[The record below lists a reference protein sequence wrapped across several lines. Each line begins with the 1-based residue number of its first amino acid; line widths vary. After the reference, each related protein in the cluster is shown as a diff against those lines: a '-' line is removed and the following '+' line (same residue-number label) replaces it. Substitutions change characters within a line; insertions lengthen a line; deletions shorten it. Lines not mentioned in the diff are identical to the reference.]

1 MEYLL
6 DTNICIHFFRGKF
19 DLKKKFEKIKL
30 ENCAISEITLAELVF
45 GAENSDNPDKNHKLI
60 DKFIRRVTIIPI
72 YDSIYLYGKEKARL
86 RKLGT
91 MISDFDL
98 IIGCTSVEKELTLV
112 TENVHEFERISN
124 IRIENWIDRTKKK

>member
-19 DLKKKFEKIKL
+19 NLIAKFEEIKL
-30 ENCAISEITLAELVF
+30 ENCAISEITLAELVY
-45 GAENSDNPDKNHKLI
+45 GAENSDNSDKNHKLI
-60 DKFIRRVTIIPI
+60 DRFTRRVTIIPI

-91 MISDFDL
+91 MISDFSDF
-98 IIGCTSVEKELTLV
+98 CSFFYVP
-112 TENVHEFERISN
+112 S
-124 IRIENWIDRTKKK
+124 TK